1 MRKLDVIVLAIMS
14 ATVACSD
21 TNVAAKPAADSVKHE
36 TMTAEQHSAMHG
48 SSASALDDSSFAALQ
63 KRGAVVMGVD
73 QYASAHK
80 FDITPDGGRIEL
92 QRRGNDSLDVAQ
104 IRAHMKDIQKAF
116 LAGDFAKP
124 FAVHDKVMPG
134 TVVMT
139 RKKSEIRYVYGD
151 LPRGAELRLVT
162 KDDEARAAIAEFME
176 AQRGEHRSSGAGA
189 GSH

>member
-1 MRKLDVIVLAIMS
+1 MRKSFVVAIAILT
-14 ATVACSD
+14 ATTACSEQK
-21 TNVAAKPAADSVKHE
+21 VAAKPAADSVKHDS
-36 TMTAEQHSAMHG
+36 MTAEQHTAMHG
-48 SSASALDDSSFAALQ
+48 TSEPTLDDSSFTALQ

-73 QYASAHK
+73 QYESAHK

-92 QRRGNDSLDVAQ
+92 QRGGNDSLDVAQ
-104 IRAHMKDIQKAF
+104 IRTHMKDIQKAF

-124 FAVHDKVMPG
+124 FAVHDRVMPG

-139 RKKSEIRYVYGD
+139 KKKSEIRYVYGD

-176 AQRGEHRSSGAGA
+176 AQRGEHRSTGAGA
-189 GSH
+189 SH